1 MITWEAILL
10 PIAQVLGLVL
20 IGYLLRTDKTPVNR
34 AKRESSRRASGRI
47 QP

>member
-10 PIAQVLGLVL
+10 PIAQVFGLVL
-20 IGYLLRTDKTPVNR
+20 IGYLFRTDKPTANHT
-34 AKRESSRRASGRI
+34 KRESSRRVSGRT